1 MKMRYFWPPLATNNT
16 LTCNGRNNKTN
27 FLVTKLMSYSERQ
40 NTNSISFKPI
50 EPKYQITTYIYQES
64 ILLIL

>member
-27 FLVTKLMSYSERQ
+27 FLVTKLMSYSEDR
-40 NTNSISFKPI
+40 I
-50 EPKYQITTYIYQES
+50 QIPF
-64 ILLIL
+64 LLSRLSRNIK